1 MVKQN
6 RTLLKVFVAVTFLAL
21 ATIVFGGEWIRPID
35 PQVICEVW
43 FEDEL
48 AAGIV
53 TEIPL
58 ADVHYNI
65 SGFNSTSHSS
75 NRGTFLENCVFND
88 DIASELVPNIGGL
101 YELHFTMSF
110 EKASGGGS
118 ARTYEVA
125 IFVNDVEDESLE
137 FHTVLTKQDE
147 LNSHAVGGFIR
158 LKAGDRV
165 NARIEATGGTDDIGT
180 HNANLHFDRHSD

>member
-1 MVKQN
+1 MKK
-6 RTLLKVFVAVTFLAL
+6 LLYGIPVSIFLLLAVSFVWSADWT
-21 ATIVFGGEWIRPID
+21 RP
-35 PQVICEVW
+35 PEVRVVCEVW

-58 ADVHYNI
+58 ADIHYNI

-88 DIASELVPNIGGL
+88 DMASELVPSIGGL
-101 YELHFTMSF
+101 FELHFTMSF
-110 EKASGGGS
+110 EKASGGGA
-118 ARTYEVA
+118 ARSYEVA

-147 LNSHAVGGFIR
+147 LSSHAVGGFVR
-158 LKAGDRV
+158 LSAGDRV
-165 NARIEATGGTDDIGT
+165 NARIEATGGVDDIGT